1 MIVSQTGG
9 RKITIRRRDP
19 ETLERIQ
26 EVIEQYPY
34 CFVAG
39 VPDDYGLVG
48 VEAGYEGVYGTELHK
63 VSFRT
68 QYDRSLWAKNYKT
81 WEGSIPFT
89 NQVLNDRLKNGAEP
103 YPNYNHRVWY
113 LDGEWKT
120 ESGEITML
128 SVQDSYTGR
137 MYTWLCHPEVKAG
150 LVKEIPCKNHPQGI
164 KSVIFDT
171 PAKAFANE
179 RQLLADFA
187 AHMRKQDPD
196 IIAGWY
202 VVDADIYQI
211 CTRMRACGLDPKSLS
226 PLNRHEF
233 KYNWSEKRWAQPI
246 TGRLCFDLM
255 VAFKEVVDNQERS
268 TGWAEVGRDSRV
280 RPWRAQG

>member
-1 MIVSQTGG
+1 MGRNAYKVALHTVNHDCFTDWWGVKSRYADATPRHLSASKKSLSSTLTASWPVCPTTTGWSAL
-9 RKITIRRRDP
+9 RLATRACTVLNCTRCP
-19 ETLERIQ
+19 S
-26 EVIEQYPY
+26 
-34 CFVAG
+34 
-39 VPDDYGLVG
+39 VPSTD
-48 VEAGYEGVYGTELHK
+48 
-63 VSFRT
+63 S
-68 QYDRSLWAKNYKT
+68 SLWAKNYKT

-128 SVQDSYTGR
+128 SVQDSYTER
-137 MYTWLCHPEVKAG
+137 MYTWLCHPEVKPG
-150 LVKEIPCKNHPQGI
+150 LVKEMPCKNHPEGK

-211 CTRMRACGLDPKSLS
+211 CTRMRACGLDQIPV
-226 PLNRHEF
+226 PT
-233 KYNWSEKRWAQPI
+233 QP
-246 TGRLCFDLM
+246 T
-255 VAFKEVVDNQERS
+255 
-268 TGWAEVGRDSRV
+268 RV
-280 RPWRAQG
+280 QVQLE